1 MISQSRVIKIKFG
14 IIAFIITLLSLFLVA
29 VIHTQAA
36 VTLMYFKVE
45 KEGNRMKFTW
55 ETASEMNN
63 AGFYIERSEN
73 GVEDYQRITLL
84 GKDISSEN
92 CDGDMTAEGCVTK
105 FIFAM
110 GDTVSGYLYQNI
122 YDINVESGKEYFY
135 RLVAV
140 DAGNQEERFTPA
152 PTSTATQSGS
162 ISTRTPTRTA
172 TITRTP
178 TRTPV
183 SNILTKTPT
192 RTATI
197 TRTPTRT
204 QVGNNFKKTP
214 TRTSTP
220 TVTPRGS
227 QSPTIKPTKTRKL
240 TNTKVPRTRIPAG
253 TQSSIASATPTF
265 QPSIK
270 TATPQGGEN
279 LSSTTPVQE
288 ENTPTPT
295 DFEIP
300 TVPMPSITLIF
311 PDTATAVPLI
321 TATPAAGTMPDNA
334 SWFTPQ
340 RLVVLGIIA
349 FIWVVLGGW
358 FFVTIRKWGE

>member
-14 IIAFIITLLSLFLVA
+14 IIAFFITMHLLFLVA
-29 VIHTQAA
+29 IIQAQAA

-45 KEGNRMKFTW
+45 KEGSRMKFTW

-92 CDGDMTAEGCVTK
+92 CDGTMTAEGCVTT
-105 FIFAM
+105 FVFAM
-110 GDTVSGYLYQNI
+110 GDTVSGYLYKNI
-122 YDINVESGKEYFY
+122 FDINVDSGKEYFY

-162 ISTRTPTRTA
+162 IST
-172 TITRTP
+172 
-178 TRTPV
+178 
-183 SNILTKTPT
+183 KTPT
-192 RTATI
+192 RTAT
-197 TRTPTRT
+197 
-204 QVGNNFKKTP
+204 
-214 TRTSTP
+214 P
-220 TVTPRGS
+220 TVTTTGA
-227 QSPTIKPTKTRKL
+227 QSSSITPTKTR
-240 TNTKVPRTRIPAG
+240 TPIRISGTRTRIPAG
-253 TQSSIASATPTF
+253 TQSSNASATPIF

-270 TATPQGGEN
+270 SATPQAGGN
-279 LSSTTPVQE
+279 LSTTTPVQE

-311 PDTATAVPLI
+311 PDTATAAPLI

>member
-45 KEGNRMKFTW
+45 KEGSRMKFTW
-55 ETASEMNN
+55 ETASEMSN

-84 GKDISSEN
+84 GKDISYDD
-92 CDGDMTAEGCVTK
+92 CDGTMTAEGCVTA

-140 DAGNQEERFTPA
+140 DAGNQEERFTPV
-152 PTSTATQSGS
+152 PSSTATQSGS
-162 ISTRTPTRTA
+162 IST
-172 TITRTP
+172 
-178 TRTPV
+178 
-183 SNILTKTPT
+183 KTPT
-192 RTATI
+192 RTATPTVTATGSQSSTI
-197 TRTPTRT
+197 TPTKTRTPTRISAT
-204 QVGNNFKKTP
+204 
-214 TRTSTP
+214 
-220 TVTPRGS
+220 
-227 QSPTIKPTKTRKL
+227 
-240 TNTKVPRTRIPAG
+240 RTRIPAG
-253 TQSSIASATPTF
+253 TQSSFASATPTF

-311 PDTATAVPLI
+311 PDTPTAVPLI

-358 FFVTIRKWGE
+358 FLVTIRKWGE